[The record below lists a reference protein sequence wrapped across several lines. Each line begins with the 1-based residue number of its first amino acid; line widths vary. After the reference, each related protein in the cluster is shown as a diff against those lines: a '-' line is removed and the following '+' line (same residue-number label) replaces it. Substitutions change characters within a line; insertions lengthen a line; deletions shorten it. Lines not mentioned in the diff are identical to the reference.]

1 MALVDS
7 VDPAHAPIP
16 TNDSERLFFRQYSE
30 TLVRLDCRGEV
41 RPRLAAEWTSDSARQ
56 KWTFI
61 LRSSAPTLGRAPIT
75 AASVVS
81 SWRDRWGAVQA
92 LGIDSAVALDDRR
105 LSVTMRATPD
115 SAPRL
120 FADPTL
126 AVSSAGDSGTEFTTR
141 VAPESGKVPMVVFQI
156 VPGGDP
162 RDALDRGADLV
173 VTRDPAVVD
182 YVARRSEFTTFP
194 LPWSRTYALLQPAG
208 ATWISILGIDSVR
221 RSLAR
226 DVAQAEARAADP
238 PFWWS
243 RCPHIDPSYVV
254 PPTIS
259 PRIVYRRDDKVG
271 RGLAERIVA
280 LTRDTIQLRTA
291 GLDPAEFAAAL
302 SNQHDRGYVLDLP
315 RQAAAPCHELAALP
329 EGASIQALI
338 DTRASAVVRRGA
350 PALSVDWDGTLR
362 VAGYPAPRRGSQ

>member
-1 MALVDS
+1 VALGDS
-7 VDPAHAPIP
+7 VDPARAPIP
-16 TNDSERLFFRQYSE
+16 TNDSERLFFRQHSE

-41 RPRLAAEWTSDSARQ
+41 RPGLAAEWTSDSARQ
-56 KWTFI
+56 RWTFT

-75 AASVVS
+75 AAGMVS

-115 SAPRL
+115 SVPRL
-120 FADPTL
+120 FADPAL
-126 AVSSAGDSGTEFTTR
+126 AVSIAGDSGTVLTTR
-141 VAPESGKVPMVVFQI
+141 VAPESGKVPMVDFQV

-173 VTRDPAVVD
+173 VTRDPAVID
-182 YVARRSEFTTFP
+182 YVAKRSEFTTFP

-208 ATWISILGIDSVR
+208 ADPIWILGVDSVR

-243 RCPHIDPSYVV
+243 RCPHIDLSYVV
-254 PPTIS
+254 PPAIS
-259 PRIVYRRDDKVG
+259 PRIVYRRDDKVA

-302 SNQHDRGYVLDLP
+302 RNQHDRGYVLIFLARLLP
-315 RQAAAPCHELAALP
+315 PAMSWRPCP
-329 EGASIQALI
+329 
-338 DTRASAVVRRGA
+338 RG
-350 PALSVDWDGTLR
+350 P
-362 VAGYPAPRRGSQ
+362 GSRP